1 MEVLDLLTDL
11 NRRSGTTV
19 VIVLHDLN
27 LAARYAD
34 HLIAMKAG
42 AIAAQGEP
50 SEIVTAELVSDVFG
64 LEASVIPDPVSGT
77 PMVVPVGRH
86 HSRRHREPVQPVTG
100 YLPNPHD
107 IRTENRNPL
116 EAAS

>member
-1 MEVLDLLTDL
+1 MTDL
-11 NRRSGTTV
+11 NRRAGTTV

-34 HLIAMKAG
+34 HLIAMKDG
-42 AIAAQGEP
+42 RIAAQGAP
-50 SEIVTAELVSDVFG
+50 GEIVTEELVRDVFG
-64 LEASVIPDPVSGT
+64 LEATVIADPVSGT

-86 HSRRHREPVQPVTG
+86 HSRPVPAPETPAMG
-100 YLPNPHD
+100 YLPNPYD
-107 IRTENRNPL
+107 SRLENRNPM